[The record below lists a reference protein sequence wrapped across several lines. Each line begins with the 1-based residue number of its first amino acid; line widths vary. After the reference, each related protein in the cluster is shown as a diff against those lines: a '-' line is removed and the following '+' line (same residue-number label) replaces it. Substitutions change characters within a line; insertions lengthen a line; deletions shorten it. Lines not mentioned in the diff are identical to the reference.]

1 MNELTKQLQEIM
13 VPKAALI
20 AYEYQEGHYAS
31 GSHYL
36 ELRPINKKGR
46 MEAGIPVTYEFMDS
60 LVESYS
66 DGNRRIPLGWLPPNM
81 LWCDTRWG
89 HESYVCYNP
98 PGKRRMFFMN
108 DLNIGDGMFHVPGVI
123 YIIKNE
129 RMDIFAYKGKKP
141 DGRTPLYLAPFF
153 NVTGGSVCLG
163 NSTLEKPE
171 SLDFHTLL
179 EYWEKRFWLS
189 EFSHLGG
196 GKNPT
201 RNNLVL
207 VTERMREQ
215 PFDNDELQPI
225 NKRLKDILP

>member
-1 MNELTKQLQEIM
+1 M
-13 VPKAALI
+13 
-20 AYEYQEGHYAS
+20 S
-31 GSHYL
+31 
-36 ELRPINKKGR
+36 
-46 MEAGIPVTYEFMDS
+46 
-60 LVESYS
+60 
-66 DGNRRIPLGWLPPNM
+66 NRRIFDIQKDSIGYMWFLTNEGIDRYNGKDIKHYKLIEENKESSSPIHLGWLYFEEKGK
-81 LWCDTRWG
+81 LW
-89 HESYVCYNP
+89 V
-98 PGKRRMFFMN
+98 
-108 DLNIGDGMFHVPGVI
+108 
-123 YIIKNE
+123 
-129 RMDIFAYKGKKP
+129 AYKGKKP

>member
-1 MNELTKQLQEIM
+1 MSEITKLEPKLVWELFDAITRVPRPSKKEEKIREFLVDFAKKHNIDYQTDETGNVVMRVPGTKGYENRPCVILQSHMDM
-13 VPKAALI
+13 V
-20 AYEYQEGHYAS
+20 
-31 GSHYL
+31 
-36 ELRPINKKGR
+36 
-46 MEAGIPVTYEFMDS
+46 
-60 LVESYS
+60 
-66 DGNRRIPLGWLPPNM
+66 
-81 LWCDTRWG
+81 CDTRRG
-89 HESYVCYNP
+89 HESYVWYNP
-98 PGKRRMFFMN
+98 PGKRRMFFKN

-153 NVTGGSVCLG
+153 NVTGGNVCLG

>member
-1 MNELTKQLQEIM
+1 
-13 VPKAALI
+13 
-20 AYEYQEGHYAS
+20 
-31 GSHYL
+31 
-36 ELRPINKKGR
+36 
-46 MEAGIPVTYEFMDS
+46 
-60 LVESYS
+60 
-66 DGNRRIPLGWLPPNM
+66 
-81 LWCDTRWG
+81 
-89 HESYVCYNP
+89 
-98 PGKRRMFFMN
+98 MN

-189 EFSHLGG
+189 EFPILEEGR
-196 GKNPT
+196 T
-201 RNNLVL
+201 R
-207 VTERMREQ
+207 RETIWSWLLSGCVNSRSTTTNSNRST
-215 PFDNDELQPI
+215 ND
-225 NKRLKDILP
+225 

>member
-1 MNELTKQLQEIM
+1 M
-13 VPKAALI
+13 PKAALI

-66 DGNRRIPLGWLPPNM
+66 DGNRRIPHGWLPPNM
-81 LWCDTRWG
+81 LWCDTRRG
-89 HESYVCYNP
+89 HESYVWYNP
-98 PGKRRMFFMN
+98 PGKRRMFFKN

-153 NVTGGSVCLG
+153 NVTGGNVCLG

>member
-1 MNELTKQLQEIM
+1 M
-13 VPKAALI
+13 
-20 AYEYQEGHYAS
+20 
-31 GSHYL
+31 
-36 ELRPINKKGR
+36 
-46 MEAGIPVTYEFMDS
+46 
-60 LVESYS
+60 
-66 DGNRRIPLGWLPPNM
+66 
-81 LWCDTRWG
+81 
-89 HESYVCYNP
+89 
-98 PGKRRMFFMN
+98 MFKN

-171 SLDFHTLL
+171 SLDFHTLV

>member
-1 MNELTKQLQEIM
+1 
-13 VPKAALI
+13 
-20 AYEYQEGHYAS
+20 
-31 GSHYL
+31 
-36 ELRPINKKGR
+36 
-46 MEAGIPVTYEFMDS
+46 MDS

-66 DGNRRIPLGWLPPNM
+66 DGNRRIPHGLLPPNM
-81 LWCDTRWG
+81 LWCDTRRG
-89 HESYVCYNP
+89 HESYVWYNL
-98 PGKRRMFFMN
+98 PGKRRMFFKN

>member
-1 MNELTKQLQEIM
+1 
-13 VPKAALI
+13 
-20 AYEYQEGHYAS
+20 
-31 GSHYL
+31 
-36 ELRPINKKGR
+36 
-46 MEAGIPVTYEFMDS
+46 
-60 LVESYS
+60 
-66 DGNRRIPLGWLPPNM
+66 
-81 LWCDTRWG
+81 
-89 HESYVCYNP
+89 
-98 PGKRRMFFMN
+98 
-108 DLNIGDGMFHVPGVI
+108 MFHVPGVI
-123 YIIKNE
+123 YIIK
-129 RMDIFAYKGKKP
+129 MKGWTSSPTRGKT
-141 DGRTPLYLAPFF
+141 GREDTALSGPFF
-153 NVTGGSVCLG
+153 NVTGGNVCLG

>member
-66 DGNRRIPLGWLPPNM
+66 DGNRRIPHGWLPPNM
-81 LWCDTRWG
+81 LWCDTRRG
-89 HESYVCYNP
+89 HESYVWYNP
-98 PGKRRMFFMN
+98 PGKRRMFFKN

-179 EYWEKRFWLS
+179 EYWRNVSGSVNFPILEEGRTRRETIWSWLLS
-189 EFSHLGG
+189 GCVNSRSTTT
-196 GKNPT
+196 NSNRST
-201 RNNLVL
+201 
-207 VTERMREQ
+207 
-215 PFDNDELQPI
+215 ND
-225 NKRLKDILP
+225 

>member
-1 MNELTKQLQEIM
+1 MDNMIILPRTYAT
-13 VPKAALI
+13 VP
-20 AYEYQEGHYAS
+20 
-31 GSHYL
+31 
-36 ELRPINKKGR
+36 
-46 MEAGIPVTYEFMDS
+46 
-60 LVESYS
+60 
-66 DGNRRIPLGWLPPNM
+66 
-81 LWCDTRWG
+81 
-89 HESYVCYNP
+89 
-98 PGKRRMFFMN
+98 
-108 DLNIGDGMFHVPGVI
+108 
-123 YIIKNE
+123 
-129 RMDIFAYKGKKP
+129 KKP